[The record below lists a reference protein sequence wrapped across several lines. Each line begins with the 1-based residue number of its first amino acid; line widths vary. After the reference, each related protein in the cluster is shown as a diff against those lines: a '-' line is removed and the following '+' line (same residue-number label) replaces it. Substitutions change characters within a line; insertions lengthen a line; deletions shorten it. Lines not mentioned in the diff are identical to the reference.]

1 MKKTHR
7 PYCKDIAVWTLIL
20 LLIFSS
26 LGWIHKKGLRE
37 SVDTAARVIA
47 GEGMLKLVQDTLDS
61 PLVALTFDDGPSKK
75 YTAELLDG
83 LKKRNVKASFFLLG
97 KSLEGNE
104 ALVKR
109 MHREGHLIGNHTF
122 HHVQLDRIPEK
133 QAKEEILRTNNRI
146 YEITGEY
153 PVYMRPP
160 YGAWNKEMEL
170 QEDLK
175 PFFWNIKTIE

>member
-1 MKKTHR
+1 MKKVR
-7 PYCKDIAVWTLIL
+7 RQYGKIIAVWILI
-20 LLIFSS
+20 IFVMFLF
-26 LGWIHKKGLRE
+26 LGWINPNRLRE

-47 GEGMLKLVQDTLDS
+47 GEGMLKLVQDALDS

-109 MHREGHLIGNHTF
+109 MYREGHLIGNHTF

-146 YEITGEY
+146 YEITGSSC
-153 PVYMRPP
+153 
-160 YGAWNKEMEL
+160 AA
-170 QEDLK
+170 
-175 PFFWNIKTIE
+175 